1 MCVQVDI
8 HLMTSESSGE
18 WKFLGTE
25 STVNGRLYFS
35 IPHAQRLEQGLHP
48 VKMVVRGDH
57 TSVDFH
63 LAVLPPATEVVIFS
77 IDGAFTA
84 SVSVSGKDPKLR
96 AAAVDVARCVKPAIM

>member
-1 MCVQVDI
+1 M
-8 HLMTSESSGE
+8 LSSSGD

-25 STVNGRLYFS
+25 STSNGRINFR
-35 IPHAQRLEQGLHP
+35 IPPQHIVPQGIHP

-57 TSVDFH
+57 TAVDFH
-63 LAVLPPATEVVIFS
+63 MAVLPPATEVVIFS

-96 AAAVDVARCVKPAIM
+96 PAAVDVARYMLLCIFLNFF